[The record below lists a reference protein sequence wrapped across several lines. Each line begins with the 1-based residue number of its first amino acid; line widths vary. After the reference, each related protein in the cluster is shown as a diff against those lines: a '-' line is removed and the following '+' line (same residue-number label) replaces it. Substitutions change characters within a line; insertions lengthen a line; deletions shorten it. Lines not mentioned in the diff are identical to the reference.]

1 MKYIYNHD
9 DTDNTDDDDD
19 DDDDSDNT
27 DSNSN
32 NNRVQ
37 FINNIE
43 IMHKY
48 TINNV

>member
-9 DTDNTDDDDD
+9 DIDNTDDDDD
-19 DDDDSDNT
+19 DDSDNI
-27 DSNSN
+27 DSNSD